1 MLKQTIRRLYPGFNE
16 GYYGAGSFAEILEM
30 GEKEGL
36 IELEYDES
44 RGNYIVR
51 SKRAA

>member
-1 MLKQTIRRLYPGFNE
+1 MRDVVHVHCERHSEEVMF
-16 GYYGAGSFAEILEM
+16 ASSFAEILEK
-30 GEKEGL
+30 GEKMAL
-36 IELEYDES
+36 IDLEYDES